1 MTTPRF
7 PLIATLA
14 LLLAASPALAEDAD
28 AMASPMASP
37 MAMDAPMLAMAP
49 VVAGSLEIS
58 NGYTR
63 ATLPKAPVG
72 GGYITIVNTGAEADR
87 LISASSAFARTVS
100 LHEMKMDGA
109 MMKMAEM
116 PDGIEIPAGGTVNL
130 APGGLHMM
138 FIGLTQ
144 PFVEGQSVPVTLVF
158 EKAGTVE
165 IQLTVGAI
173 NADMGTMH

>member
-7 PLIATLA
+7 PLIAALA
-14 LLLAASPALAEDAD
+14 LLFAASPALAEDTNA
-28 AMASPMASP
+28 MASP
-37 MAMDAPMLAMAP
+37 MAMDAPMLAMAL

-72 GGYITIVNTGAEADR
+72 GGYITVVNKGTEADR
-87 LISASSAFARTVS
+87 LISVTSPFAKSVS
-100 LHEMKMDGA
+100 LHDMKMDGT

-116 PDGIEIPAGGTVNL
+116 PDGIEIPAGSTVTL

-138 FIGLTQ
+138 FMGLTQ
-144 PFVEGQSVPVTLVF
+144 PFVEGQSVPVTLAF
-158 EKAGTVE
+158 EKAGSVE

-173 NADMGTMH
+173 NADMSTMH

>member
-1 MTTPRF
+1 MTRPRF

-14 LLLAASPALAEDAD
+14 LLLCASPALAEDTNA
-28 AMASPMASP
+28 MASP
-37 MAMDAPMLAMAP
+37 MAMDMPMMASAAP
-49 VVAGSLEIS
+49 VIAGSLEIS

-72 GGYITIVNTGAEADR
+72 GGYITIVNKGTEGDR
-87 LISASSAFARTVS
+87 LISASSPFAKSTS
-100 LHEMKMDGA
+100 LHDMKMDGT

-116 PDGIEIPAGGTVNL
+116 PDGIEIPAGGTVTL

-138 FIGLTQ
+138 FMGLTQ
-144 PFVEGQSVPVTLVF
+144 PFVEGQTVPVTLVF
-158 EKAGTVE
+158 EKAGSVE

-173 NADMGTMH
+173 NADMSTMH